1 MDYISNYGQ
10 SAGPIKI
17 NNTWITTVVDRA
29 NTKISETQAKPT
41 YYMSFSGQKNYTDQ
55 SVLTPLLAGTPIFGS
70 YTDKNGEHLCAPSNA
85 VATVEWVRLYTANI
99 DTGGVVFN
107 PDEYVKQDQMTA
119 ALTRIVNAEAKILEL
134 TSRVSAAENTVNNMQ
149 SLVTTLNNTV
159 TDHALTLQQHTADIA
174 AIKTN
179 PFPNG
184 LWLVCG
190 DSAH

>member
-10 SAGPIKI
+10 AAGPIKI
-17 NNTWITTVVDRA
+17 NNTWITTVVDEN
-29 NTKISETQAKPT
+29 NTRISETQAKQT
-41 YYMSFSGQKNYTDQ
+41 YYMSFSGQKNYTSQ
-55 SVLTPLLAGTPIFGS
+55 SVHTPLLAGTPIFGTYS
-70 YTDKNGEHLCAPSNA
+70 DSNGEHLCAPGNA

-99 DTGGVVFN
+99 ETGGVAFN
-107 PDEYVKQDQMTA
+107 PDEYVKQNQMTE
-119 ALTRIVNAEAKILEL
+119 ALTRITNAEAKVLEL
-134 TSRVSAAENTVNNMQ
+134 TSRVSVAESTVSNMQ
-149 SLVTTLNNTV
+149 SLVATLSTTV